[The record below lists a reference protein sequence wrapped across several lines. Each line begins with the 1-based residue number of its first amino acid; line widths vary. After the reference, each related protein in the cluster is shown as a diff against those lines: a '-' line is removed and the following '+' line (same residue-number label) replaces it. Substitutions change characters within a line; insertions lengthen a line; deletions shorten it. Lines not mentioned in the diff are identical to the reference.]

1 MLPFTGCQSNS
12 HPFALHESCQIMLP
26 THAVGIDLGTTYSCI
41 AYLNEHG
48 EPITIPNKD
57 GELSTP
63 SVVLFEDDHVVVGTE
78 ALRNSIRHPDRV
90 VVHAKRHMDNPN
102 HRWKIAGKS
111 YTPVDISTVIL
122 KSMLDSAREKIGAIE
137 RAVITVPAQF
147 SDVQRQATAEAGKR
161 AGLKQVD
168 IINEPVAAALCFVLG
183 TEGIW
188 FTELATAQSIMVVD
202 LGGGTFDLSL
212 VRYQK
217 NEVRVI
223 ASGGDLQLG
232 GLDWNRALEVA
243 IAKQFQKEFSID
255 PMKDRE
261 SAQALALE
269 AEQTK
274 RSLSVRPKAAL
285 TCAAGGQRKTYQV
298 ETEQFERLTRE
309 LVDRMEVLTLDLL
322 KENNM
327 GWAKVDVVLT
337 TGGSSRM
344 PMVRSLFKKLSG
356 RTLNTSLSP
365 DQSIAHGA
373 TYYAGML
380 LTNST
385 FAKSILNPTAAA
397 RLAQFKQ
404 QSATARSLGLL
415 IRDAAT
421 HTRVPHYIL
430 PANTPLPVSV
440 SQIYGTVSDNQRRV
454 HLRIVESGTAAD
466 SQYVELGTCQIEPLP
481 ENLPEG
487 TEIEVTISY
496 DEQARVSVDAKVLKT
511 GQATHTEIVRPENM
525 IVRALA
531 EGAED
536 IEAAEEGTEVEVK
549 STPAVKDAPA
559 AAKVSAPAVKGATG
573 GLTPPRSVESSGA
586 SKVSAPNSGI
596 TAGRSSIVA
605 SSAAPGKLKSPAP
618 TPLGPKPVPAPTPAA
633 GRPGRPTSAL
643 DDSNEP
649 VPLCNKCGEPLD
661 SRGVCL
667 NCKSGVPAK
676 SESSGPKSPA
686 AVPKPIR
693 PASTIST
700 GRSTIVKSGSI
711 PVLPLPND
719 DDIIELGSKPPT
731 VPVKKPAA
739 AVPGQGTSQPKPKV
753 KAPPLPPFAGTPKP
767 DNAGKKPSKPVD
779 DGEDEFWK
787 IMDP

>member
-1 MLPFTGCQSNS
+1 MELESCGCYHSGAVHPIPNS
-12 HPFALHESCQIMLP
+12 PALHESCQIMLP

-78 ALRNSIRHPDRV
+78 AMRNSIRHPDRV
-90 VVHAKRHMDNPN
+90 VVHAKRYMNNPG

-111 YTPVDISTVIL
+111 YSPVDISTLIL
-122 KSMLDSAREKIGAIE
+122 KSMLDSAREKIGAID

-147 SDVQRQATAEAGKR
+147 SDVQRQATAEAGRR

-188 FTELATAQSIMVVD
+188 FTELATAQTIMVVD

-243 IAKQFQKEFSID
+243 IGKQFQKEFGTD
-255 PMKDRE
+255 PMRDRE

-298 ETEQFERLTRE
+298 ELEQFERLTRD
-309 LVDRMEVLTLDLL
+309 LVERMEGLTLDLL
-322 KENNM
+322 KENSM

-380 LTNST
+380 LTNSA

-415 IRDAAT
+415 IRDAET
-421 HTRVPHYIL
+421 QTRVPHYIL
-430 PANTPLPVSV
+430 PANTPLPVEV

-496 DEQARVSVDAKVLKT
+496 DEQARVHVNAKVLKT
-511 GQATHTEIVRPENM
+511 GQVAHTEIVRPENM
-525 IVRALA
+525 VVRALS
-531 EGAED
+531 EGAEVEPD
-536 IEAAEEGTEVEVK
+536 DDEKGTEVAVR
-549 STPAVKDAPA
+549 STPAVKATPQPARPTVPAPA
-559 AAKVSAPAVKGATG
+559 ASKPVPAAKAAPSLPGPAAPKMASETSTKLKSSAPA
-573 GLTPPRSVESSGA
+573 
-586 SKVSAPNSGI
+586 
-596 TAGRSSIVA
+596 SIGPKAV
-605 SSAAPGKLKSPAP
+605 PA
-618 TPLGPKPVPAPTPAA
+618 PKPVPGAKRPA
-633 GRPGRPTSAL
+633 SSL
-643 DDSNEP
+643 DSSSQP
-649 VPLCNKCGEPLD
+649 IPLCNKCGEPLD
-661 SRGVCL
+661 SRGVCPS
-667 NCKSGVPAK
+667 CKSSGPAK
-676 SESSGPKSPA
+676 SEAKGPSPKPA
-686 AVPKPIR
+686 ASQS
-693 PASTIST
+693 A
-700 GRSTIVKSGSI
+700 GRSTIMKSGSI
-711 PVLPLPND
+711 PVPPLPDD

-731 VPVKKPAA
+731 PAKKPAPA
-739 AVPGQGTSQPKPKV
+739 PTPQGSGVPKPKV
-753 KAPPLPPFAGTPKP
+753 KAPPLPPNAGGAKP
-767 DNAGKKPSKPVD
+767 GAAGKKPGNPKD
-779 DGEDEFWK
+779 IGEEDFWNILDE
-787 IMDP
+787 

>member
-1 MLPFTGCQSNS
+1 MLPFTDRLSNS
-12 HPFALHESCQIMLP
+12 HPPALHESCQIMLP

-78 ALRNSIRHPDRV
+78 AMRNSIRYPDRV
-90 VVHAKRHMDNPN
+90 VVHAKRYMNNPG
-102 HRWKIAGKS
+102 HRWKIGGKS
-111 YTPVDISTVIL
+111 YSPVDISTLIL
-122 KSMLDSAREKIGAIE
+122 KSMLDNAREKIGAID

-188 FTELATAQSIMVVD
+188 FTELATAQTIMVVD

-243 IAKQFQKEFSID
+243 IAKQFQKEFGVD

-261 SAQALALE
+261 NAQALALE

-285 TCAAGGQRKTYQV
+285 TCAASGQRKTYQV
-298 ETEQFERLTRE
+298 ELEQFERLTRD

-322 KENNM
+322 KENSM

-380 LTNST
+380 LTNSA

-404 QSATARSLGLL
+404 HSATARSLGLL
-415 IRDAAT
+415 IRDT
-421 HTRVPHYIL
+421 ETQTRVPHYIL

-440 SQIYGTVSDNQRRV
+440 SQIYGTVSDNQRKV

-466 SQYVELGTCQIEPLP
+466 SQYVELGTCLIEPLP

-496 DEQARVSVDAKVLKT
+496 DEQARVHVDAKVLKT
-511 GQATHTEIVRPENM
+511 GQAAHTEIVRPENM
-525 IVRALA
+525 VVKTLS
-531 EGAED
+531 E
-536 IEAAEEGTEVEVK
+536 EADEEIDFGTEASVK
-549 STPAVKDAPA
+549 STPDVKGSSPASKGPTPKPVTPSVSSPSVKPAPA
-559 AAKVSAPAVKGATG
+559 PVPVSKPSASAPAQ
-573 GLTPPRSVESSGA
+573 S
-586 SKVSAPNSGI
+586 
-596 TAGRSSIVA
+596 
-605 SSAAPGKLKSPAP
+605 PGKVGGDSGSPPKSKAGPAS
-618 TPLGPKPVPAPTPAA
+618 TVGPKPVPAPKPIPSPRSSKSGA
-633 GRPGRPTSAL
+633 GL

-661 SRGVCL
+661 ARGVCS
-667 NCKSGVPAK
+667 NCKS
-676 SESSGPKSPA
+676 A
-686 AVPKPIR
+686 A
-693 PASTIST
+693 PASSSKLPAPGPRPQPRPTAPPL
-700 GRSTIVKSGSI
+700 GRSTSKSGSI
-711 PVLPLPND
+711 PVPPLPDD
-719 DDIIELGSKPPT
+719 DDIIELGSKP
-731 VPVKKPAA
+731 VPPPAKGPAPSHGA
-739 AVPGQGTSQPKPKV
+739 APPRPKA
-753 KAPPLPPFAGTPKP
+753 KAPPLPPMAGAPKP
-767 DNAGKKPSKPVD
+767 DASGKKPAKSAD
-779 DGEDEFWK
+779 DGEEEFWK
-787 IMDP
+787 IMEDS

>member
-1 MLPFTGCQSNS
+1 
-12 HPFALHESCQIMLP
+12 MLP
-26 THAVGIDLGTTYSCI
+26 THAVGIDLGTTYSCS

-48 EPITIPNKD
+48 EPITVPNKD

-78 ALRNSIRHPDRV
+78 AMRNSIRHPDRV
-90 VVHAKRHMDNPN
+90 VVHAKRYMNNPG
-102 HRWKIAGKS
+102 HRWKIGGKS
-111 YTPVDISTVIL
+111 YSPVDISTIIL
-122 KSMLDSAREKIGAIE
+122 KSMLDSAREKIGPIE

-188 FTELATAQSIMVVD
+188 FTELATAQTIMVVD

-243 IAKQFQKEFSID
+243 IGKQFQKEFNID

-261 SAQALALE
+261 TAQALALE

-285 TCAAGGQRKTYQV
+285 TCAAGGHRKTYQV
-298 ETEQFERLTRE
+298 ELEQFERLTRD

-322 KENNM
+322 KENQM

-380 LTNST
+380 LTNSA

-397 RLAQFKQ
+397 RMAQFKQ

-415 IRDAAT
+415 IRDVET
-421 HTRVPHYIL
+421 GKRVPHYIL
-430 PANTPLPVSV
+430 PANTPLPVEV
-440 SQIYGTVSDNQRRV
+440 SQIYGTVSDNQRKV

-466 SQYVELGTCQIEPLP
+466 SQYVELGTCLIEPLP

-496 DEQARVSVDAKVLKT
+496 DEQARVHVNAKVLKT
-511 GQATHTEIVRPENM
+511 GQVAQTEIVRPENM
-525 IVRALA
+525 VVRALS
-531 EGAED
+531 EGAEQ
-536 IEAAEEGTEVEVK
+536 AEVEEKGAEASVK
-549 STPAVKDAPA
+549 SVPAVKAQPV
-559 AAKVSAPAVKGATG
+559 AKPVVASPVSVKATPSAGAK
-573 GLTPPRSVESSGA
+573 LILGA
-586 SKVSAPNSGI
+586 SKPADAPI
-596 TAGRSSIVA
+596 R
-605 SSAAPGKLKSPAP
+605 LKSDSPVP
-618 TPLGPKPVPAPTPAA
+618 SPKPVPVAK
-633 GRPGRPTSAL
+633 RPGSQL
-643 DDSNEP
+643 DESNEP
-649 VPLCNKCGEPLD
+649 IPLCNKCGEPLD
-661 SRGVCL
+661 AKGVC
-667 NCKSGVPAK
+667 AK
-676 SESSGPKSPA
+676 CATLAAKPKSS
-686 AVPKPIR
+686 R
-693 PASTIST
+693 PSGTPPT
-700 GRSTIVKSGSI
+700 GRSTIGKSGSI
-711 PVLPLPND
+711 PVPPLPD
-719 DDIIELGSKPPT
+719 DDEIIELGAKAPAG
-731 VPVKKPAA
+731 PVKKPAA
-739 AVPGQGTSQPKPKV
+739 SSSTSSGPVKPKL
-753 KAPPLPPFAGTPKP
+753 KAPPLPPMAGKPKP
-767 DNAGKKPSKPVD
+767 AVPGSKPPRKPED
-779 DGEDEFWK
+779 LGEEEFWK
-787 IMDP
+787 VVEE